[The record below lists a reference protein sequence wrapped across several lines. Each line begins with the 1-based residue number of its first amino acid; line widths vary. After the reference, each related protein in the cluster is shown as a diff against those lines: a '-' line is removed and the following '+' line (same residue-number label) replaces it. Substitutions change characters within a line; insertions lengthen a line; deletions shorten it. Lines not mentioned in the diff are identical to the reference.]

1 MNYRCNRNYES
12 WIKGVLYRLYIRS
25 SLALNVAVYILEAEF
40 WYWSDNM
47 REPRNNQLC
56 ERLSGNFSL
65 FAYLRI
71 WLEKSKR
78 FLNALQYAFGVRL
91 IFFLLANF
99 LEIIVSAC
107 SIWYSLGKWLQRL
120 SCLHIKRPEVKE
132 LELEGQWKTFF
143 VYFR

>member
-1 MNYRCNRNYES
+1 MQRKLWVMNHESRVFYIGYISGAHWLSMWPFIFLKQSVDIDQIIWENPETTNYVKSFQE
-12 WIKGVLYRLYIRS
+12 I
-25 SLALNVAVYILEAEF
+25 
-40 WYWSDNM
+40 
-47 REPRNNQLC
+47 
-56 ERLSGNFSL
+56 FSL

-71 WLEKSKR
+71 WLPKSKR
-78 FLNALQYAFGVRL
+78 FLNAFQYAFGVRL

-107 SIWYSLGKWLQRL
+107 SILHSLGKWLQRL

-132 LELEGQWKTFF
+132 LKLEGQWKTFF